1 MIKKDK
7 VRSKHFYFY
16 RQCANLLFF
25 KRHSNLF
32 LVFLDSRKK
41 HVITLTSGSC
51 KIGKTRKQ
59 KVSPLNMGGLIQKL
73 KTYLI
78 LYKIKSLRLILRQR
92 MPYFLRR
99 LRKLFKFYNIY
110 ISSYFF
116 VLKKRHGYKR
126 GRTPRRV

>member
-7 VRSKHFYFY
+7 IRAKHFRFY
-16 RQCANLLFF
+16 RHSANLLFF

-32 LVFLDSRKK
+32 LVFLDSRQK

-59 KVSPLNMGGLIQKL
+59 KVSPLNIGGLIQKL

-78 LYKIKSLRLILRQR
+78 LYKIRTLRLIMRQR

-99 LRKLFKFYNIY
+99 LRKLFKFYNIN
-110 ISSYFF
+110 ISNYFF
-116 VLKKRHGYKR
+116 ILKRRHGYKR
-126 GRTPRRV
+126 GKTPRRV

>member
-1 MIKKDK
+1 MIKNEKFK
-7 VRSKHFYFY
+7 VKAFRFY
-16 RQCANLLFF
+16 RKTANLLFF

-32 LVFLDSRKK
+32 LVFLDSRRK
-41 HVITLTSGSC
+41 HIITLTSGSC

-59 KVSPLNMGGLIQKL
+59 KVSPLNLGGLIQKL

-78 LYKIKSLRLILRQR
+78 LYKIQSLRLIIRQR
-92 MPYFLRR
+92 IPYFLRR

-110 ISSYFF
+110 ISDYFF
-116 VLKKRHGYKR
+116 VLKKRHGYSR

>member
-7 VRSKHFYFY
+7 IRAKHFRFF
-16 RQCANLLFF
+16 QHSANLLFF

-59 KVSPLNMGGLIQKL
+59 KVSPLNIGGLIQKL
-73 KTYLI
+73 KIYLT
-78 LYKIKSLRLILRQR
+78 LYKIRTLRLIMRQR
-92 MPYFLRR
+92 IPYFLRR
-99 LRKLFKFYNIY
+99 LRKLFKFYNINIFDY
-110 ISSYFF
+110 CFI
-116 VLKKRHGYKR
+116 LKRRHGYKR